1 MAPPSPAELLFL
13 DQDAVLAAG
22 VLDMRQAMRAVGES
36 LALFAQGECRQPH
49 KVVLRFGESAA
60 CEARGRI
67 NGLCAYVGG
76 TVQAMGMKWI
86 ASFPANRQRG
96 LPRASALVILN
107 SPETGLPLAIMDG
120 TLISA
125 MRTGAVTG
133 LGARFLAPAAA
144 QVAGVVGAGVQAHT
158 QILGLW
164 TALPGLRTIR
174 VVNRCRAHAEAL
186 AAECRAR
193 WQAPVEAVETIP
205 AALAEADV
213 ALTITTAEA
222 PIIFARDIK
231 PGALTIQLSGHEC
244 EFEVLAQC
252 QKLVVDD
259 WETVK
264 HRGIMTPAL
273 MHQAGLLPDHRI
285 YAGLGELIAGSKP
298 GRTDDRE
305 RIHFAHM
312 GMGVDDV
319 ALAAA
324 IYRTACTLGLGQP
337 LRLWRQ
343 PLWV

>member
-1 MAPPSPAELLFL
+1 MSPRPAELLFL

-36 LALFAQGECRQPH
+36 LTLFAQGECRQPH

-67 NGLCAYVGG
+67 NGLCAFVGG
-76 TVQAMGMKWI
+76 SVQAMGIKWI

-96 LPRASALVILN
+96 LPRASALIILN
-107 SPETGLPLAIMDG
+107 SLETGLPLAVMDG

-125 MRTGAVTG
+125 MRTGAVTA
-133 LGARFLAPAAA
+133 LGARYLAPSAA
-144 QVAGVVGAGVQAHT
+144 QVAGVVGAGVQART
-158 QILGLW
+158 QILGLL
-164 TALPGLRTIR
+164 TALPTLRAIR
-174 VVNRCRAHAEAL
+174 VVNRCRAHADAL
-186 AAECRAR
+186 AQECRDR

-205 AALAEADV
+205 EALADADV
-213 ALTITTAEA
+213 ALTITTADA
-222 PIIFARDIK
+222 PIVFARHIK

-273 MHQAGLLPDHRI
+273 MHQAGLLPDERI
-285 YAGLGELIAGSKP
+285 YASLGELVAGFKP
-298 GRTDDRE
+298 GRTHDQE

-324 IYRTACTLGLGQP
+324 LYRTACAHGLGQP
-337 LRLWRQ
+337 LTLWRE
-343 PLWV
+343 PLWI